1 MNSQSELAKQKSY
14 VPISIY
20 DAFTAVPYSGSQAAI
35 VLNALDISIQNR
47 VLIAREIG
55 APATAFVSAINHNR
69 IKVQFFSTV
78 MELPMCGHGTVCLI
92 TQSYCTRTIT
102 LRGGWAAEGGS

>member
-1 MNSQSELAKQKSY
+1 MNSQSELAKQKPY

-35 VLNALDISIQNR
+35 VLNASDISIQNR

-55 APATAFVSAINHNR
+55 R
-69 IKVQFFSTV
+69 QQRR
-78 MELPMCGHGTVCLI
+78 L
-92 TQSYCTRTIT
+92 
-102 LRGGWAAEGGS
+102 